1 MCLQFK
7 QFDVSHTFVIH
18 FNKSY
23 FQCSFQIYVNYESV
37 TKCNNKRNRS
47 SHPELFCK
55 KGVLGSFTKF
65 TGKHLSQS
73 VFFKSLRPG
82 TLLKKRLWHR
92 CFPVNFVKVLITL
105 FWTTAS
111 GVMMIW
117 GIELVFYVFIPCS
130 IFPVFYISNVGL
142 KAIYIYILMLKF
154 NRILEHMW
162 RMISPIMVYYSFF
175 RSFSTISS
183 CYSQRDF
190 PI

>member
-1 MCLQFK
+1 MCLQLK
-7 QFDVSHTFVIH
+7 QFDVSHTFFIH

-23 FQCSFQIYVNYESV
+23 FQCSFQIYVNCESV

-55 KGVLGSFTKF
+55 KGALGSFTKF

-111 GVMMIW
+111 GVMMIR
-117 GIELVFYVFIPCS
+117 GIGLLILRFYS
-130 IFPVFYISNVGL
+130 LLYISGFL
-142 KAIYIYILMLKF
+142 YF
-154 NRILEHMW
+154 
-162 RMISPIMVYYSFF
+162 
-175 RSFSTISS
+175 
-183 CYSQRDF
+183 
-190 PI
+190 

>member
-1 MCLQFK
+1 MCLQLK
-7 QFDVSHTFVIH
+7 QFDVSHTFFIH

-23 FQCSFQIYVNYESV
+23 FQCSFQIYVNCESV

-92 CFPVNFVKVLITL
+92 CFPVNFVTFLRTPFQQNTSERL
-105 FWTTAS
+105 
-111 GVMMIW
+111 
-117 GIELVFYVFIPCS
+117 LLPD
-130 IFPVFYISNVGL
+130 
-142 KAIYIYILMLKF
+142 
-154 NRILEHMW
+154 
-162 RMISPIMVYYSFF
+162 VYFLPDPE
-175 RSFSTISS
+175 I
-183 CYSQRDF
+183 
-190 PI
+190 